1 MILSEV
7 STQSGREN
15 EGPAA
20 GEEQWFV
27 ATAAGIRP
35 MTTGAIEQAFE
46 RGTLDASAQVWTSG
60 MLTWES
66 LGLIAELN
74 DSPTHQGAGAEA
86 RARAANTE
94 RPLGDRPLVDR
105 PLSDRPL
112 LDRPL
117 GKPPKSRRAEPFS
130 YPPPVPGLGN
140 LNEGLLASVIPP
152 APASMTTRL
161 RKQVVAVSSGASAR
175 QLGTWI
181 ASRLTWQAWLFSA
194 VAGTALGLFLYQNV
208 VRGFWTGSASASAA
222 ESQIE
227 SAPQTAQSSLLASD
241 PNSAK
246 RAVAPERDPAG
257 LDPAALDPP
266 PIATANA
273 PVEAASAPLE
283 AVSVDALPESTKGL
297 ADAVE
302 SPSSTK
308 RSAKAK
314 ARARAKYRAMA
325 KAKAAKRA
333 QTKRSKPAATKPAAT
348 KRSAKAKPAPYSA
361 PAPYS
366 RH

>member
-1 MILSEV
+1 MISSEV
-7 STQSGREN
+7 SAQSGREN

-35 MTTGAIEQAFE
+35 MTTEAIEQAFE

-86 RARAANTE
+86 RARAATTE
-94 RPLGDRPLVDR
+94 PPLGDRSLVDR
-105 PLSDRPL
+105 S
-112 LDRPL
+112 L

-152 APASMTTRL
+152 PPASMTTRL
-161 RKQVVAVSSGASAR
+161 RQRVAAVSSGAGAR
-175 QLGTWI
+175 QLGTWFV
-181 ASRLTWQAWLFSA
+181 SRLTWQAWLFSA

-222 ESQIE
+222 ESQLQ
-227 SAPQTAQSSLLASD
+227 SAPQTAQNSLLASD

-246 RAVAPERDPAG
+246 RANTPGR
-257 LDPAALDPP
+257 DPAALDAP

-273 PVEAASAPLE
+273 PVAAESEPVAAESAPLE
-283 AVSVDALPESTKGL
+283 AIGVDALPESTQGL
-297 ADAVE
+297 ADAVDP
-302 SPSSTK
+302 PSSTK
-308 RSAKAK
+308 RSAKAR
-314 ARARAKYRAMA
+314 ARAKAKAKYRAMA
-325 KAKAAKRA
+325 MAKAKAKRA
-333 QTKRSKPAATKPAAT
+333 QTKRSKPAAT

>member
-1 MILSEV
+1 MISSEV
-7 STQSGREN
+7 SAQSGREN

-27 ATAAGIRP
+27 ATSAGIRP
-35 MTTGAIEQAFE
+35 MTTDAIEQAFE
-46 RGTLDASAQVWTSG
+46 RGTLDANAQVWTSG

-74 DSPTHQGAGAEA
+74 DSPTHQGAGAEG

-94 RPLGDRPLVDR
+94 PPQGDRPLVDR
-105 PLSDRPL
+105 PL
-112 LDRPL
+112 
-117 GKPPKSRRAEPFS
+117 GKAPKSRRAEPFS

-152 APASMTTRL
+152 PPASMTTRL
-161 RKQVVAVSSGASAR
+161 RQQVVAVSSGASAR
-175 QLGTWI
+175 QLGTWFV
-181 ASRLTWQAWLFSA
+181 SRLTWQAWLFSA

-222 ESQIE
+222 ESQLA
-227 SAPQTAQSSLLASD
+227 SAPQTAQNSLLASE
-241 PNSAK
+241 PNSVK
-246 RAVAPERDPAG
+246 RVVTPEPGPAPLHA
-257 LDPAALDPP
+257 P

-283 AVSVDALPESTKGL
+283 AISVEELPESGKGL
-297 ADAVE
+297 ADAVDP
-302 SPSSTK
+302 PSSTK
-308 RSAKAK
+308 RSAKAKAK

-325 KAKAAKRA
+325 KAKAKAKSA
-333 QTKRSKPAATKPAAT
+333 QAKRSKPAATKP
-348 KRSAKAKPAPYSA
+348 SAKAKPAPYSA

-366 RH
+366 RR